1 MTIPREPYPRRVSDV
16 IQPMRYHPACLQ
28 SVREF
33 AAARPWKGDR
43 ETRRAK
49 FEELHVKLCRVYS
62 KSTRLEFD
70 ESWKPRAGVG
80 TSGGSFY
87 LVGMSRGGGDVIR
100 LRGRMSVVTY
110 LHEFAHALGK
120 GETGAARWSINLF
133 RIIFPSR
140 FAKCRGERHM
150 IIAQANAAAG
160 IVGDD
165 TRIAQSEAARLG
177 PIAADDCDD
186 DPDDTVFPPMIPIN

>member
-1 MTIPREPYPRRVSDV
+1 MTIPREPYPRRVNDV
-16 IQPMRYHPACLQ
+16 VQPMRYHAACLQ
-28 SVREF
+28 AVREF
-33 AAARPWKGDR
+33 AAERPWKGDR

-49 FEELHVKLCRVYS
+49 FEQLHEKLCRVYS
-62 KSTRLEFD
+62 KRTRLEFGD
-70 ESWKPRAGVG
+70 SWKPGAGVG
-80 TSGGSFY
+80 TSGSSFY
-87 LVGMSRGGGDVIR
+87 VVPMTRGGDVIR

-150 IIAQANAAAG
+150 VISLANAAAG
-160 IVGDD
+160 ITGND
-165 TRIAQSEAARLG
+165 TRIAQTEALRLG
-177 PIAADDCDD
+177 PIGPGDCDD